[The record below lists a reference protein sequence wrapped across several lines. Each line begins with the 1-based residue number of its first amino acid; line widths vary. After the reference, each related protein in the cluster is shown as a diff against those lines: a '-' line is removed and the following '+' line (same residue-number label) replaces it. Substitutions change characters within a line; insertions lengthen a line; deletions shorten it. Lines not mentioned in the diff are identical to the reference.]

1 MRHSDPDVYSILW
14 SARIGAVGGA
24 ILAIPLMLF
33 GVLLGYVIQGSS
45 KADLKAWVSTV
56 GQLALGAASSA
67 GTAALGCKILILSLG
82 AEKVKQ
88 GVKESAIAGGVG
100 AAVWIGAGL
109 ALMIVLSIVMCGC
122 GGCAVLWAW
131 STHREVVED
140 ENAAEDVPMM
150 RI

>member
-1 MRHSDPDVYSILW
+1 MRHSDPDAYDILW

-33 GVLLGYVIQGSS
+33 GVLLEYVIQGSS
-45 KADLKAWVSTV
+45 KAELKAWVSTV

-100 AAVWIGAGL
+100 AAVWIVAGL
-109 ALMIVLSIVMCGC
+109 ALVIVLSLVMWGC
-122 GGCAVLWAW
+122 GGCAVLWVW
-131 STHREVVED
+131 STDREVVED